1 MAFEGPKIVLHTLTH
16 THTYTQGLLFNWKA
30 KDREHI
36 TWMER
41 REKVE
46 EKLRE
51 YKVAVREQV
60 GQRAKG
66 RGH

>member
-1 MAFEGPKIVLHTLTH
+1 M
-16 THTYTQGLLFNWKA
+16 FNWKG
-30 KDREHI
+30 KDQEHI

-51 YKVAVREQV
+51 HKVAVREQV
-60 GQRAKG
+60 GQRAKA